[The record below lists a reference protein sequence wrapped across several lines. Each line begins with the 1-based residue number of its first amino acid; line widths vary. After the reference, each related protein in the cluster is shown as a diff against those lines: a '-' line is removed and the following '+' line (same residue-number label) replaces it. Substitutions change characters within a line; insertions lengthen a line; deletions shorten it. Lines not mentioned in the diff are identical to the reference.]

1 MNERCRLL
9 QTCRRGPRRLY
20 RGGPSSIVVDVV
32 VSASLT
38 RRRAP
43 ERLILLPITHR
54 QKINVFDENLYWS
67 VHHGQAESIREKAA
81 TRSRRRLSKPSGAW
95 DGPDARA
102 REWRR
107 RAARGAS

>member
-20 RGGPSSIVVDVV
+20 RGGASLIVVDVV

-67 VHHGQAESIREKAA
+67 MDARGSRTCGWRCWVVPACKGTRPRCRCFAE
-81 TRSRRRLSKPSGAW
+81 KPSATTN
-95 DGPDARA
+95 GPR
-102 REWRR
+102 
-107 RAARGAS
+107 